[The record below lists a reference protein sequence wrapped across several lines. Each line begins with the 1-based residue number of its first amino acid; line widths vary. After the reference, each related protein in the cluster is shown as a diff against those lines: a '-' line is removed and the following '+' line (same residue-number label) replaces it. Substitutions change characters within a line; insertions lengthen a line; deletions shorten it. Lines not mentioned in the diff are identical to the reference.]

1 MRHHAAEARVRA
13 EECARRTALRPLLAL
28 RLVFQYKPHAPS
40 AARRGRRAQVMHQF
54 YMRYTGLERERVE
67 EECDRDNFMS
77 PQRAAE
83 LGVIDGLISAPPSA
97 TMDNRQFRAVMA

>member
-1 MRHHAAEARVRA
+1 MRLTTL
-13 EECARRTALRPLLAL
+13 RTLLTP
-28 RLVFQYKPHAPS
+28 RLVSQCIAYASS
-40 AARRGRRAQVMHQF
+40 AARRVRCAQVMHQF